1 MSIRWSGEIFF
12 KAIEQKSFSVSDEN
26 YDVTYTFNLVAGA
39 DGDNETE
46 TENVTAIRV
55 NMADIVVKKY
65 SVGKIIIEKLSI
77 LLSYYHIYQCRRCWR
92 DRDEN
97 LRETLQ
103 CEKLQMLYKD
113 DLVRELLHWL
123 LCKNQI

>member
-1 MSIRWSGEIFF
+1 MRRGIFF

-77 LLSYYHIYQCRRCWR
+77 LLSYYHIYQCRRC
-92 DRDEN
+92 
-97 LRETLQ
+97 
-103 CEKLQMLYKD
+103 
-113 DLVRELLHWL
+113 
-123 LCKNQI
+123 